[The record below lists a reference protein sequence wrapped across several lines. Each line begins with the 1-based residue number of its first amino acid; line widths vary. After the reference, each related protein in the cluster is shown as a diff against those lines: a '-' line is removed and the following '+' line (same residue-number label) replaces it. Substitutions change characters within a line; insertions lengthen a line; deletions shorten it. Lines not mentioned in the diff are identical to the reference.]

1 MMKQRWIALILIP
14 LLLMLLTVPV
24 AAASGSAS
32 APTSGTLAI
41 CVVIGIVA
49 AGVVC
54 LILYS
59 QMKNVHTKTEAQD
72 YIAGAGL
79 ELTGRS
85 DVFLRRTVTRRK
97 IESGNSRS

>member
-24 AAASGSAS
+24 AAASGSA
-32 APTSGTLAI
+32 APLSSGTIAV
-41 CVVIGIVA
+41 CVIIGLVV

>member
-1 MMKQRWIALILIP
+1 MKHRWFSFILIP

-24 AAASGSAS
+24 AAASGTA
-32 APTSGTLAI
+32 APLSSGALAV
-41 CVVIGIVA
+41 CVVIGLVVA
-49 AGVVC
+49 GIVC

-59 QMKNVHTKTEAQD
+59 RMKNVHAKTEAQD

-79 ELTGRS
+79 ELIGRN

-97 IESGNSRS
+97 IESGNSKK

>member
-32 APTSGTLAI
+32 APTSGTIAVCVIIGLA
-41 CVVIGIVA
+41 V

-72 YIAGAGL
+72 YIAGGGL
-79 ELTGRS
+79 KLTGRS

>member
-1 MMKQRWIALILIP
+1 MKHRWFSLLLIL
-14 LLLMLLTVPV
+14 LLLMMLTVPV
-24 AAASGSAS
+24 AAASGSAA
-32 APTSGTLAI
+32 APTSGTIAV
-41 CVVIGIVA
+41 CVIIGLVV

-72 YIAGAGL
+72 YVAGAGL
-79 ELTGRS
+79 ELTGRN

-97 IESGNSRS
+97 LESGNSNH